1 MLQQVRVEVINCV
14 QGCMHQYVAAGNI
27 VRKLLILES
36 EHGPLSG
43 YEPAVTEIVE
53 YLDSVSLSTAL

>member
-1 MLQQVRVEVINCV
+1 M
-14 QGCMHQYVAAGNI
+14 QGCRHQFVAAGNI

-43 YEPAVTEIVE
+43 YESAVTEIVE
-53 YLDSVSLSTAL
+53 YLDSVSLSSICSLISRMHL

>member
-1 MLQQVRVEVINCV
+1 M
-14 QGCMHQYVAAGNI
+14 AAGNI

-43 YEPAVTEIVE
+43 YEPAVTKIVE
-53 YLDSVSLSTAL
+53 YLDSVSLTRLLFDIPQAPLNSL

>member
-1 MLQQVRVEVINCV
+1 MQTSI
-14 QGCMHQYVAAGNI
+14 VAAGNI

-43 YEPAVTEIVE
+43 YEPAVTKIVE
-53 YLDSVSLSTAL
+53 YLDSVSLTRLLFDIPQAPLNSL